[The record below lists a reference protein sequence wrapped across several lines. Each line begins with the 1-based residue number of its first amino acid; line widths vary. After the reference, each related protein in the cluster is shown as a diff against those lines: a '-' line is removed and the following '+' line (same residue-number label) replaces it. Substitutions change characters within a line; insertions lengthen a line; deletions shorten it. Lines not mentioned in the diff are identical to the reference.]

1 MKASTSPARGTRGG
15 GAAQG
20 QGGRGAGRDTGN
32 FHVFRVN
39 VSTGDAVG
47 AGTDSRVFLTLIGVL
62 GQSSEIELRDSLA
75 GDNKFERGN
84 TDEFALRISNDPGDI
99 TRIVLRSDMSALGS
113 DWLVSQVVVTN
124 CQNNNKYTFHCGDM
138 WISDTMPHEFL
149 CSERVKHDLQLQ
161 HVADNSGLLLTARL
175 PIQGKSCAQALAACA
190 TPAPHVTVVLGA
202 LSRDTCNRVAGAKDE
217 LLQENECDPQS
228 MIHALARRVTL
239 AAGIP

>member
-20 QGGRGAGRDTGN
+20 QRGRGAGRDTGN

-47 AGTDSRVFLTLIGVL
+47 AGTDSCVFLTLIGVL

-124 CQNNNKYTFHCGDM
+124 CQSNNRYTFHCGDM

-175 PIQGKSCAQALAACA
+175 PIQGKFAQALAACA
-190 TPAPHVTVVLGA
+190 SCHCCLWCAVT
-202 LSRDTCNRVAGAKDE
+202 
-217 LLQENECDPQS
+217 
-228 MIHALARRVTL
+228 
-239 AAGIP
+239 